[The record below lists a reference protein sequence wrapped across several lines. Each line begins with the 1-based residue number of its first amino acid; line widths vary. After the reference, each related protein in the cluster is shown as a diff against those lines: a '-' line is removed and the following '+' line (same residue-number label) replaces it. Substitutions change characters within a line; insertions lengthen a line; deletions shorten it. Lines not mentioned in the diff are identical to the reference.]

1 MLLILK
7 KARNN
12 PIIYDMGSIIYR
24 FVLFLSL
31 ICPLGI
37 VPDASAGRA
46 VRVGVYQN
54 VPLTFIEPGGSV
66 KGFFIDILEHIAAK
80 EDWDIEYVPA
90 SWSECLDNL
99 KNERIDLLGVIAFS
113 NQRAEIFDY
122 TYENV
127 LTEYGQIYISKKASV
142 ESILDLQDKKVAV
155 MKDDMHFLY
164 LKRLLHQFGIQSRFV
179 ETFEYEDV
187 LGLVANDQCDAG
199 LVSHFY
205 GLQFERLY
213 PIYKSSVIVSP
224 QKLYWATPKGK
235 HKHLLDRLDYHLRNL
250 KTNDNSIYYK
260 KLSKWIGLQTQS
272 VINQWVLWIGSG
284 LMGLILI
291 SIFVSFVFR
300 AQVKARTHEL
310 FTKNKELCEEIEQR
324 KQAEKERA
332 VLETKLRRAQKM
344 EALGTLAGG
353 VAHDLNN
360 ILSGIVGYPELI
372 LLDIPPESPLR
383 NSILTI
389 KNSGEK
395 AARIVEDLLTLAR
408 RGVAA
413 TEVVNFNQII
423 NDYLKSPE
431 FGHLQTYHPHVE
443 LRTRMEDQLL
453 NIMGSPIHL
462 SKTLMNLV
470 SNAAEAMPNGGIL
483 TVDTRNRY
491 LDQPI
496 RGYDDIDEGDYV
508 VLTIT
513 DTGIGIAP
521 NDIDRI
527 FEPFYTRKVMG
538 RSGTGLGMAVVW
550 GTVRDHSGYI
560 DVRSEK
566 GQGTSFTLYF
576 PVTRQTLETMPTK
589 MSFED
594 LKGQGQ
600 HVLIVDDVSEQ
611 REIAGKM
618 LAKLG
623 YRVSSVPSGE
633 KAVEYLEDHTVDLLV
648 LDMIMNPGMDGL
660 DTYRKIKEIR
670 PAQKAII
677 ASGFSESIR
686 VKQAQQMGAGDYVKK
701 PYTIEKIALA
711 VKNQLG

>member
-1 MLLILK
+1 MGSLLYRIILFSLLIWH
-7 KARNN
+7 
-12 PIIYDMGSIIYR
+12 
-24 FVLFLSL
+24 
-31 ICPLGI
+31 LGALQE
-37 VPDASAGRA
+37 ASAGQSI
-46 VRVGVYQN
+46 RVGVYQN
-54 VPLTFIEPGGSV
+54 VPLTFIEPGGAV

-90 SWSECLDNL
+90 SWSVCLENL
-99 KNERIDLLGVIAFS
+99 KNEKIDLLGVIAFS
-113 NQRAEIFDY
+113 SQRAETYAY

-127 LTEYGQIYISKKASV
+127 LTEYGQIYIAKKTSV
-142 ESILDLQDKKVAV
+142 ESILDLKDKKVAV

-187 LGLVANDQCDAG
+187 LGLVASGQCEAG

-205 GLQFERLY
+205 GLQVERQF

-235 HKHLLDRLDYHLRNL
+235 NEHLLDRLDYHLRNL
-250 KTNDNSIYYK
+250 KNNDNSIYYK
-260 KLSKWIGLQTQS
+260 RLSKWIGFDAKS
-272 VINQWVLWIGSG
+272 VINRWVVWIGLG

-291 SIFVSFVFR
+291 SIFVSFAFR
-300 AQVKARTHEL
+300 AQVKAQTHEL
-310 FTKNKELCEEIEQR
+310 SAKNKELSEEIEQR

-332 VLETKLRRAQKM
+332 VLESKLRRAQKM

-372 LLDIPPESPLR
+372 LLDIPAESPLR
-383 NSILTI
+383 NPILTI

-413 TEVVNFNQII
+413 TEVVNYNQII
-423 NDYLKSPE
+423 KDYLKSPE
-431 FGHLQTYHPHVE
+431 FKNLKTYHPHVDFA
-443 LRTRMEDQLL
+443 TKMDGDLL

-470 SNAAEAMPNGGIL
+470 SNAAEAMPSGGTISIA
-483 TVDTRNRY
+483 TQNRY
-491 LDQPI
+491 LDRPI

-508 VLTIT
+508 VLTIA

-550 GTVRDHSGYI
+550 GTVRDHAGYI
-560 DVRSEK
+560 DVRSAQ

-576 PVTRQTLETMPTK
+576 PVTRQSLEITQK
-589 MSFED
+589 EVSFD
-594 LKGQGQ
+594 DIKGHGQ
-600 HVLIVDDVSEQ
+600 HVLIIDDVSEQ

-618 LAKLG
+618 LSRLG

-633 KAVEYLEDHTVDLLV
+633 KAVEFLEDHTVDLLV

-660 DTYRKIKEIR
+660 DTYRKIKQIR
-670 PAQKAII
+670 PSQKAII
-677 ASGFSESIR
+677 ASGFSENVR

-701 PYTIEKIALA
+701 PYTLEKIGLA

>member
-1 MLLILK
+1 MRWLLYRIL
-7 KARNN
+7 
-12 PIIYDMGSIIYR
+12 
-24 FVLFLSL
+24 LFSL
-31 ICPLGI
+31 FIWFLGPL
-37 VPDASAGRA
+37 PDAFAGRSI
-46 VRVGVYQN
+46 RVGVYQN
-54 VPLTFIEPGGSV
+54 VPLTFIEPDGAV
-66 KGFFIDILEHIAAK
+66 KGFFLDILEHIAGK
-80 EDWDIEYVPA
+80 ENWDIEYVPA
-90 SWSECLDNL
+90 SWSTCLVNL
-99 KNERIDLLGVIAFS
+99 KNEDIDLLGVIAFS
-113 NQRAEIFDY
+113 SQRAEIYDY

-142 ESILDLQDKKVAV
+142 ESILDLKDKKVAV
-155 MKDDMHFLY
+155 MKDDMHFIY

-187 LGLVANDQCDAG
+187 LGLVASGQCEAG

-205 GLQFERLY
+205 GLQFERQF

-235 HKHLLDRLDYHLRNL
+235 NEDLLDRLDYHLRKL

-260 KLSKWIGLQTQS
+260 RLSKWIGFEPQS
-272 VINQWVLWIGSG
+272 VLNQWVAWIGLG

-291 SIFVSFVFR
+291 SLFVSFAFR

-310 FTKNKELCEEIEQR
+310 FVKNKELSEEIEQR
-324 KQAEKERA
+324 KQAEQARA

-372 LLDIPPESPLR
+372 LLDIPDDSPLR
-383 NSILTI
+383 NPILTI

-423 NDYLKSPE
+423 KDYLKSPE
-431 FGHLQTYHPHVE
+431 FGYLQTYHPHVKLTTE
-443 LRTRMEDQLL
+443 VDDHLL

-470 SNAAEAMPNGGIL
+470 SNAAEAMPSGG
-483 TVDTRNRY
+483 TVSIVTQNRY

-496 RGYDDIDEGDYV
+496 KGYDDIDEGDYV
-508 VLTIT
+508 VLTVT
-513 DTGIGIAP
+513 DNGIGIAP

-527 FEPFYTRKVMG
+527 FEPFYTKKVMG

-550 GTVRDHSGYI
+550 GTVKDHTGYI
-560 DVRSEK
+560 DVRSVQ

-576 PVTRQTLETMPTK
+576 PVTRQSLAVNPTEL
-589 MSFED
+589 SFED
-594 LKGQGQ
+594 IKGNGQ
-600 HVLIVDDVSEQ
+600 HVLIIDDISEQ

-618 LAKLG
+618 LSKLG
-623 YRVSSVPSGE
+623 YRVSSVSSGE
-633 KAVEYLEDHTVDLLV
+633 KAVEYLMDHEVDVLV

-660 DTYRKIKEIR
+660 DTYRKIKEMK
-670 PAQKAII
+670 PAQKAVI
-677 ASGFSESIR
+677 ASGFSENIR

-701 PYTIEKIALA
+701 PYTIEKIGIA